1 MRSEIKEVP
10 ENLLQT
16 ISPYRFK
23 LLIEESIPYTGYVW
37 GIGYVKFHP
46 EENIVLRSS
55 EKAFPD
61 EEEGQWLESVFREGP
76 LVLGLGSIVLDQA
89 ADYTHKNNKN
99 HLVKGIKKVD
109 DLLKK
114 NSKERR
120 FMQRKSGY
128 MTNRNPFS
136 NRNVYNSFKWGG
148 RLLSG
153 SAVVLTGVDMKVHGI
168 NTGNTSDMVFGVI
181 AFVPEVGWV
190 ISGIYTVADYVT
202 VRATGKKIS
211 EHAEDFLFTKYVE
224 FHNALKDFLNSL
236 SPFSPPVFR

>member
-1 MRSEIKEVP
+1 MKSEIKEIP

-16 ISPYRFK
+16 ISPYQFK
-23 LLIEESIPYTGYVW
+23 LLVEESIPYTGYVW

-55 EKAFPD
+55 EKALPD

-76 LVLGLGSIVLDQA
+76 LVLGLGSIVLDQM
-89 ADYTHKNNKN
+89 ADYTYRRNKGTSIKN
-99 HLVKGIKKVD
+99 GIKKNKF
-109 DLLKK
+109 LKTKPEAEFPPRKYVYAK
-114 NSKERR
+114 NLVR
-120 FMQRKSGY
+120 
-128 MTNRNPFS
+128 

-202 VRATGKKIS
+202 VRTTGKKIS

-236 SPFSPPVFR
+236 SPFSPPVFK

>member
-1 MRSEIKEVP
+1 MKPDIKEIP

-16 ISPYRFK
+16 ISPYQFK
-23 LLIEESIPYTGYVW
+23 LLVEESIPYTGYVW
-37 GIGYVKFHP
+37 GIGYVRFHP

-55 EKAFPD
+55 EKALPD

-76 LVLGLGSIVLDQA
+76 LVLGLGSIVLDQTG
-89 ADYTHKNNKN
+89 DYKYKKRINS
-99 HLVKGIKKVD
+99 LKGKPKIEKIPQRYKRINFKD
-109 DLLKK
+109 IPNRSLL
-114 NSKERR
+114 
-120 FMQRKSGY
+120 
-128 MTNRNPFS
+128 
-136 NRNVYNSFKWGG
+136 FKWGG

-236 SPFSPPVFR
+236 SPFSPPVFK

>member
-1 MRSEIKEVP
+1 MKPDIKEIP
-10 ENLLQT
+10 ENLIQT
-16 ISPYRFK
+16 ISPYQFK
-23 LLIEESIPYTGYVW
+23 LLVEESVPYTGYVW

-55 EKAFPD
+55 GKALPD

-89 ADYTHKNNKN
+89 ADYIHKNNKN
-99 HLVKGIKKVD
+99 CSVKEIKKIN
-109 DLLKK
+109 DLLK
-114 NSKERR
+114 
-120 FMQRKSGY
+120 RKIKVGVRIQKDIGKAI
-128 MTNRNPFS
+128 TNRNA
-136 NRNVYNSFKWGG
+136 YNSFKWGG

-202 VRATGKKIS
+202 VRTTGKKIS

-236 SPFSPPVFR
+236 SPFSPPVFK